1 MLRNTPSHWG
11 SLSKTL
17 HWTVVFLIL
26 LEVPVGFLMS
36 YTYGGK
42 SFGSDKGLALHRL
55 FEQIHHTNGFVILT
69 LALVRIVLRLT
80 GAAPKPVTV
89 GWQDW
94 LSRIVHFAIL
104 FLLVLL
110 PMSGWAALS
119 VFRGAPIWLF
129 DNQNIIPWILP
140 KHPSGDPYGYGLYA
154 KIHVWSYK
162 IGAGLLTL
170 HIGAALWHHFFRK
183 DTVLLRMWPLA
194 KGENRPLP
202 DLVSAI
208 SRV

>member
-1 MLRNTPSHWG
+1 MLKNTQSNWG

-36 YTYGGK
+36 YTYGDK
-42 SFGSDKGLALHRL
+42 SFGSEKAVALHTL
-55 FEQIHHTNGFVILT
+55 FEQIHHTNGFLILT
-69 LALVRIVLRLT
+69 LALVRWFLRLT
-80 GAAPKPVTV
+80 GIVPEPVAK

-94 LSRIVHFAIL
+94 LSRIVHFLIL

-129 DNQNIIPWILP
+129 DNDHIVPWILA
-140 KHPSGDPYGYGLYA
+140 KRDLKDTFGYSFFA
-154 KIHVWSYK
+154 QIHVWSYK

-170 HIGAALWHHFFRK
+170 HIGAALWHHFVKK
-183 DTVLLRMWPLA
+183 DIVLLRMWPLA
-194 KGENRPLP
+194 KRENKPLP
-202 DLVSAI
+202 DLI
-208 SRV
+208 